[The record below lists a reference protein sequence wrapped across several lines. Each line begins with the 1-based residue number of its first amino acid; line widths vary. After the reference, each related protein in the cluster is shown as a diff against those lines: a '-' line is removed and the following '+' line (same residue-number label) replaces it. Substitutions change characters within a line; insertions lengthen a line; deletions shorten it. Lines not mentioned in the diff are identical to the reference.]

1 MSKNIY
7 DRWADAL
14 KEHHRRPAY
23 LMIADLMADAINSGQ
38 LQTRD
43 RLPPLRDLA
52 VTLGLNYATVT
63 RGYNEAKKRGL
74 IDSRPGMGSFIR
86 GKVPSIPLSGGSSYE
101 MTMNSPIEPEGY
113 DIEAMLR
120 QGALKLLSEREIFPL
135 LRYQDFGGGIEDKD
149 AGVRWL
155 GKCLPDVATEQVL
168 VCPGIHSVLVGLLT
182 LLGRKGGVICV
193 PDLVY
198 PGLKAIAAQLS
209 LTLHAL
215 ECDNE
220 GPLPRSFEQQC
231 HSGLVSA
238 LYLNPTLTNPTALTI
253 PLKRRQSLADI
264 AARFNVAIIED
275 DAYAALPEQHIPSMA
290 ELLPELTWY
299 VTGLSKCFGAGLRI
313 AYVYAPSKR
322 GCQLL
327 AGAMRALTVMS
338 SPISN
343 ALATQWINDD
353 TADRMLAAIRAEAAI
368 RLQLAHQHLDKF
380 SFQADAHGFH
390 LWLRLPAHF
399 SWNPSDIA
407 VKLREQGVSAVS
419 SAAFSTDNNPPDA
432 IRLCLGGSNSRK
444 QCEDSLIVVAD
455 MLEYPEHFVTV
466 GL

>member
-120 QGALKLLSEREIFPL
+120 QGALKLLSERDIFPL

-155 GKCLPDVATEQVL
+155 GKCLPTVASDQVL

-215 ECDNE
+215 ECDND

-238 LYLNPTLTNPTALTI
+238 LYLNPTITNPTALTI
-253 PLKRRQSLADI
+253 PLKRRRSLADI

-343 ALATQWINDD
+343 ALATQWINDG

-368 RLQLAHQHLDKF
+368 RLALAHQHLDKF
-380 SFQADAHGFH
+380 SFNADAHGFH

-399 SWNPSDIA
+399 NWNPSDIA

>member
-14 KEHHRRPAY
+14 KEYHRLPAY
-23 LMIADLMADAINSGQ
+23 LMIADLMADAINNGQ

-52 VTLGLNYATVT
+52 LTLGLNYATVT

-86 GKVPSIPLSGGSSYE
+86 GKVPTMQLSGGSSYE

-113 DIEAMLR
+113 NIEVMLR
-120 QGALKLLSEREIFPL
+120 QGALKLMSERDMFPL

-149 AGVRWL
+149 AAMRWL
-155 GKCLPDVATEQVL
+155 GKRLPDVVSDQVL

-193 PDLVY
+193 PTLVY
-198 PGLKAIAAQLS
+198 PGLKAIAAQLNII
-209 LTLHAL
+209 LQAL
-215 ECDNE
+215 ECDND

-231 HSGLVSA
+231 HSDQVSA
-238 LYLNPTLTNPTALTI
+238 LYLNPTINNPTTLTI
-253 PLKRRQSLADI
+253 PLKRREMLADI
-264 AARFNVAIIED
+264 AARYNVAIIED
-275 DAYAALPEQHIPSMA
+275 DAYAALPQQHIPTMA

-313 AYVYAPSKR
+313 AYVQCPSKR
-322 GCQLL
+322 STQLL
-327 AGAMRALTVMS
+327 AGALRALTVMS
-338 SPISN
+338 SPITN

-353 TADRMLAAIRAEAAI
+353 TADRMLIAIRQEVAI
-368 RLQLAHQHLDKF
+368 RHQLACEQLHKF
-380 SFQADAHGFH
+380 SFHADPDGFH

-399 SWNPSDIA
+399 NWNASDIA
-407 VKLREQGVSAVS
+407 VKLREQSVSAVS

-444 QCEDSLIVVAD
+444 QCLDSLIVVAD
-455 MLEYPEHFVTV
+455 ILEYPEHFVSV